1 MVKGP
6 MRSVVAAFVGMSLL
20 AAGATRAQSASEGE
34 MVDNPAYKSWASHKV
49 GTAVTYDSTTDAAGQ
64 QFKMQMTQK
73 LTELTPEK
81 AVIEVKTKIDIAGA
95 PDQAPQK
102 QTINAKVKKSDIV
115 GTGTLPPGV
124 KGKATEKGKEK
135 IDVAGKNYECQV
147 WEFTGEANGVKT
159 SGKSWTSEKIPG
171 TLAKMESS
179 AEVGGQKMKTTMA
192 MTKIETK

>member
-1 MVKGP
+1 MGKGAL
-6 MRSVVAAFVGMSLL
+6 RSVLAAYVGLCLL
-20 AAGATRAQSASEGE
+20 APAARAQSSSEE
-34 MVDNPAYKSWASHKV
+34 LVDNPGYKSWAGHKV

-73 LTELTPEK
+73 LTELTKEK
-81 AVIEVKTKIDIAGA
+81 AVIEVTTKIDIAGA
-95 PDQAPQK
+95 PPQPPQK
-102 QTINAKVKKSDIV
+102 QEVKAKVKKSEIV

-124 KGKATEKGKEK
+124 KGEAKEKGKEK
-135 IDVAGKNYECQV
+135 IEVAGKSYECQV

-159 SGKSWTSEKIPG
+159 SGKSWTSDKIPG